1 MKMGPQWT
9 DVVRA
14 SRPLWHGHPARAR
27 ERDAPATAG
36 GTPAPRFSEQGWV
49 AAVCREG
56 KMNFRRKVLL
66 ATCGLAVVA
75 LPFAFA
81 LAYTAPNG
89 PASQSEATAATG
101 PRFEVASI
109 KLYASDPAGWRLGH
123 SIADPPNEGTFE
135 ATEVTVEGLVEMA
148 FGVHDSWLIQGG
160 PNWFRSEKFDIQA
173 KAGSAANQE
182 LSGLSGNQ
190 GAALKHRMLQAL
202 LADRFK
208 LAVHRETKDLP
219 GYALVIAQNGP
230 KLREAKSAEAKPG
243 TTPGPGERSSMGIEL
258 GQFSFQRM
266 PIAALAEYLSDR
278 LGCVVLDRTGLKGN
292 YSFTLQWKPADNPHM
307 FDASDPSLFAL
318 IQEQLG
324 LKLEPA
330 KNPVEVLVIDHIEKP
345 SLN

>member
-1 MKMGPQWT
+1 
-9 DVVRA
+9 
-14 SRPLWHGHPARAR
+14 
-27 ERDAPATAG
+27 
-36 GTPAPRFSEQGWV
+36 
-49 AAVCREG
+49 
-56 KMNFRRKVLL
+56 MNFRSKALL

-81 LAYTAPNG
+81 LAYTAQNR

-109 KLYASDPAGWRLGH
+109 KLYASDPAGWRLGRT
-123 SIADPPNEGTFE
+123 IADPPNEGTFE

-160 PNWFRSEKFDIQA
+160 PSWFRSEKFDIQA
-173 KAGSAANQE
+173 KAGNAANQE
-182 LSGLSGNQ
+182 LSGLHGDQ
-190 GAALKHRMLQAL
+190 GAAAKHRMLQAL

-208 LAVHRETKDLP
+208 LAVHRETKPLP
-219 GYALVIAQNGP
+219 GYALVIARNGP
-230 KLREAKSAEAKPG
+230 KLREAD
-243 TTPGPGERSSMGIEL
+243 GIESVE
-258 GQFSFQRM
+258 GQWGSNAQGLLSFRRTPM
-266 PIAALAEYLSDR
+266 ATLAEFLSDS
-278 LGCVVLDRTGLKGN
+278 LGCTVADHTGLKGN
-292 YSFTLQWKPADNPHM
+292 YNFTLQWRYPQTEADTSGEPEMGKPATKNPQM
-307 FDASDPSLFAL
+307 LDASETSNFAS